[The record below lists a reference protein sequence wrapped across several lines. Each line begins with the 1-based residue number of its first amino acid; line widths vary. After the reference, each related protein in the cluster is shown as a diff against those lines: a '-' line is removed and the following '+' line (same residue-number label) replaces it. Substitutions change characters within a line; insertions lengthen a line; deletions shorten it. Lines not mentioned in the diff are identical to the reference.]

1 LCHDWQYTFV
11 LQVLLHGSI
20 CTGAQQE
27 MGIDDQVIKLQESQ
41 LFADRRT
48 EELHEA
54 VLDLSRSVNS
64 LSSRLA
70 TMEGK
75 LETLALALTDGDDTS
90 MQDLTDSRED

>member
-11 LQVLLHGSI
+11 LQTLLRRPIH
-20 CTGAQQE
+20 TGAQQE
-27 MGIDDQVIKLQESQ
+27 MDIDDQVKKLQESQ

-54 VLDLSRSVNS
+54 VLDLSRNLKS

-75 LETLALALTDGDDTS
+75 LETLINTLNDDADTCMPDS
-90 MQDLTDSRED
+90 TDSREE